1 MTASLVAGKLS
12 YAYSRKRHGFAKRQ
26 KLYPHAD
33 AEVDYRANG
42 VRNISRN
49 LQIDEQ
55 LLLTQGLQ
63 EHRQLAREKQLQSN
77 LEK

>member
-1 MTASLVAGKLS
+1 MTASPVASKLS
-12 YAYSRKRHGFAKRQ
+12 YAYGGERHGFAKRQ
-26 KLYPHAD
+26 KLYSHAD
-33 AEVDYRANG
+33 TEIDYRANG

-77 LEK
+77 FEK